1 MREARRSTTVAPG
14 EREGS
19 MSLVILVLLLALIFG
34 GVGLFVSGL
43 KWVLIIAA
51 VLFVMS
57 LVMGW
62 SAQRRA

>member
-1 MREARRSTTVAPG
+1 
-14 EREGS
+14 
-19 MSLVILVLLLALIFG
+19 MSLVILILLLALIFG

-57 LVMGW
+57 LVLGW